1 MCVLLKVDLLMFFVH
16 MHSIT
21 SSAQI
26 QTRISRER
34 TAAWSASN
42 VTRYTRRKKRD
53 FALHTRERKLVHWV
67 DQLKSERERA
77 KHFFFS
83 SVVQLLFIAQGR
95 VFSPQPLD
103 ASEKLELHFTCSR
116 STLAWR
122 KVSTRMKNLVPSR
135 AMNRKSVSSESVSTL
150 KRV

>member
-34 TAAWSASN
+34 AAAWSASD
-42 VTRYTRRKKRD
+42 VTRYARGKKRD
-53 FALHTRERKLVHWV
+53 FALHKRERKLVHWV

-77 KHFFFS
+77 KQFFFLQSFNCCS
-83 SVVQLLFIAQGR
+83 SRKAEFFLHNR
-95 VFSPQPLD
+95 SMPQKSLNCI
-103 ASEKLELHFTCSR
+103 S
-116 STLAWR
+116 LA
-122 KVSTRMKNLVPSR
+122 VEAL
-135 AMNRKSVSSESVSTL
+135 
-150 KRV
+150 